1 MKDVAAADEKGPER
15 AAERFDAI
23 VIDGG
28 EVGAPKL
35 ALAAGLGSFALASRF
50 GLAASR
56 RLCTDRH
63 SGVTLA
69 AAHAELSA
77 PMIAAG
83 ALDSSL
89 APFSARRF
97 DVPAAV

>member
-1 MKDVAAADEKGPER
+1 M
-15 AAERFDAI
+15 RFDAI
-23 VIDGG
+23 VIGGG
-28 EVGAPKL
+28 EAGAPEP
-35 ALAAGLGSFALASRF
+35 ALAAGLGSFALASRY

-56 RLCTDRH
+56 RLYTNRH

-69 AAHAELSA
+69 GAHAELLA
-77 PMIAAG
+77 PMIAVG

-97 DVPAAV
+97 DVPAAA